1 MASPLCS
8 ASDLREAQDSL
19 ILLDARPRADYESGH
34 LPGARH
40 ADPERHLSTA
50 SREDHDPAKG
60 GRHPL
65 PPLRDFC
72 ATVGAWGIAPGSR
85 VVVYDG
91 AGGGNAAARAWWM
104 LRSLG
109 LEGAQVLDGGLQ
121 AALDAGLA
129 LTREA
134 PQVRAEGPFPAA
146 RWHSTVAEMD
156 IVAQLARHPDW
167 KVLDVRS
174 AERFRGE
181 AEPFDP
187 VAGHIPGALNLPW
200 SENLSPD
207 GRFKSPEALR
217 DLYAPLTSGLRP
229 DHLVVHCGSGVTAC
243 HTLLALE
250 LAGFRGP
257 EGEAPALYV
266 GSWSEWCRSGRE
278 QAKGEA

>member
-1 MASPLCS
+1 MAFPLCS
-8 ASDLREAQDSL
+8 AADLRDALDSV
-19 ILLDARPRADYESGH
+19 ILLDARPRAEYDAGH

-50 SREDHDPAKG
+50 SRDDHDPAKG

-65 PPLRDFC
+65 PSLREFC
-72 ATVGAWGIAPGSR
+72 ATVGAWGLAPGSR
-85 VVVYDG
+85 VVVYDA

-109 LEGAQVLDGGLQ
+109 LAGAQVLDGGL
-121 AALDAGLA
+121 AAAQEAGLA
-129 LTREA
+129 LTTEV
-134 PQVRAEGPFPAA
+134 PEVEPAEPYPAA
-146 RWHSTVAEMD
+146 RWHSTIAEMD
-156 IVAQLARHPDW
+156 IVAQLAKHPGW
-167 KVLDVRS
+167 RVLDVRS

-181 AEPFDP
+181 TEPFDP
-187 VAGHIPGALNLPW
+187 VAGHIPGAVNLPW
-200 SENLSPD
+200 TENLGPD
-207 GRFKSPEALR
+207 GRFKSPEGLR
-217 DLYAPLTSGLRP
+217 MTYAPIIQGLRP

-250 LAGFRGP
+250 LAGFLGP